1 MGSTIKDVPEE
12 VRMHVKSIF
21 AALVIVAAPVY
32 AQAQKP
38 TRADAQKVFEIISSD
53 KGKLQTFCDIEKLG
67 DQILEEAN
75 ENKDFKKIEELNL
88 KAEELGR
95 KLSPEYGVLMNGIQN
110 VDADSED
117 GQQIRSTLQ
126 ELDDL
131 CD

>member
-1 MGSTIKDVPEE
+1 MGSAIKDVPEE

-38 TRADAQKVFEIISSD
+38 TRADAQKVFEIISGD
-53 KGKLQTFCDIEKLG
+53 KGKLQAFCDIGKLG
-67 DQILEEAN
+67 DQMEEAN
-75 ENKDFKKIEELNL
+75 EKKDFKKREELNL
-88 KAEELGR
+88 RAEELGR

-110 VDADSED
+110 VDPDSED
-117 GQQIRSTLQ
+117 GRQISSTLQ

>member
-1 MGSTIKDVPEE
+1 
-12 VRMHVKSIF
+12 MHVKSIF

-53 KGKLQTFCDIEKLG
+53 KGKLQIFCDIEKLG
-67 DQILEEAN
+67 DQMLEEAN

-95 KLSPEYGVLMNGIQN
+95 KLPEYGVLMNGIQN
-110 VDADSED
+110 VDPDSED
-117 GQQIRSTLQ
+117 GRQISSTL
-126 ELDDL
+126 EALDDL

>member
-1 MGSTIKDVPEE
+1 M
-12 VRMHVKSIF
+12 
-21 AALVIVAAPVY
+21 
-32 AQAQKP
+32 
-38 TRADAQKVFEIISSD
+38 
-53 KGKLQTFCDIEKLG
+53 
-67 DQILEEAN
+67 EEAN
-75 ENKDFKKIEELNL
+75 EKKDFKKREELNL
-88 KAEELGR
+88 RAEELGR